1 MSRFSK
7 DTKQKI
13 IDDYLNQ
20 TGRNLYVPEEFVAWL
35 KPQPDHEAY
44 DLFHGMGDEEAA
56 NNYRID
62 LARRFASGL
71 RITIKTEII
80 ESEVRAIKVTEY
92 PAFISPRSTRR
103 EGGGYVPFNPD
114 DEISQSELRKQAG
127 IALAGWL
134 NRYRGCA
141 ENIGLDMDTIEEM
154 VRVLRDDKEEAA

>member
-1 MSRFSK
+1 MSRFNK
-7 DTKQKI
+7 ATKQKI
-13 IDDYLNQ
+13 IDDYLNK
-20 TGRNLYVPEEFVAWL
+20 TGRNICIPDELVAWM
-35 KPQPDHEAY
+35 KTQPDHEAY
-44 DLFHGMGDEEAA
+44 DIFTWDDEEAA
-56 NNYRID
+56 NSHRVD
-62 LARRFASGL
+62 QARRFISGL
-71 RITIKTEII
+71 RITIKTEVI

-92 PAFISPRSTRR
+92 PAFISPRSTRK

-114 DEISQSELRKQAG
+114 DEMSQSELRKQAG

>member
-44 DLFHGMGDEEAA
+44 DLFHGMDDEEAA

-71 RITIKTEII
+71 RITVKTEII

-127 IALAGWL
+127 IALASWL

-154 VRVLRDDKEEAA
+154 IKVLRDDKEEAA